1 MVLKFG
7 AVFSYFIAA
16 PLQTLVAAYKVHH
29 AADEG
34 TMKTKIVFAETINCL
49 SNSRKVG
56 YSISC
61 EHVWMR
67 MCVCACVCV
76 DPAPDT

>member
-34 TMKTKIVFAETINCL
+34 TMKTKTCLQRPSTVCPTVERLAIV
-49 SNSRKVG
+49 SRV
-56 YSISC
+56 S
-61 EHVWMR
+61 
-67 MCVCACVCV
+67 MCGCVCV
-76 DPAPDT
+76 CVLVCVLQEFWYV